1 MGRSPK
7 GCRGAVRASL
17 PPRLLAGESA
27 GDELDCVGATVLA
40 QAGGAPAA
48 VETGKPRSSSRSV
61 SREQPC
67 LRLQRPCR
75 LRLRS

>member
-1 MGRSPK
+1 MQS
-7 GCRGAVRASL
+7 VRASHQAFS
-17 PPRLLAGESA
+17 RGEW
-27 GDELDCVGATVLA
+27 GDELDYVGATVLA

-48 VETGKPRSSSRSV
+48 AETGKPRSSSRSV

-75 LRLRS
+75 PRLRS